1 MVFADK
7 AKLEKK
13 MKQVKKVQELIG
25 DKKHDNKLVNLTSD
39 ETYEVFWYSD
49 KFKIHL
55 WDSSVED
62 DDRITLIIN
71 GEHVLDNEVM
81 RSRKKKISHVLQKGT
96 NIIELVA
103 ENEGRAPHNTTRVEL
118 IDKKTKH
125 AILSQLEVGKK
136 VTFKIIH

>member
-13 MKQVKKVQELIG
+13 VKQVQKIQELIG
-25 DKKHDNKLVNLTSD
+25 DKKQNNKLVKLTAD
-39 ETYEVFWYSD
+39 ETYEVLWFSD

-55 WDSSVED
+55 WDSSQED
-62 DDRITLIIN
+62 DDRVSLIIN
-71 GEHVLDNEVM
+71 GQRVLDNEVM
-81 RSRKKKISHVLQKGT
+81 RSKEKVVHILQKGT

-118 IDKKTKH
+118 IDKNTKH
-125 AILSQLEVGKK
+125 AIISQLEVGKK
-136 VTFKIIH
+136 SYF